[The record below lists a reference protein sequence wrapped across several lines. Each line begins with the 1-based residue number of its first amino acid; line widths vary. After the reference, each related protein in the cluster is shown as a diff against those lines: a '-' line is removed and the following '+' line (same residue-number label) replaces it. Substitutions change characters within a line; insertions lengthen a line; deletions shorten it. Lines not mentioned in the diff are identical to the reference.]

1 MNILTIHHLCYY
13 LEEIG
18 IIDQISLPPFLSLYS
33 FVLNKTKENENK
45 NKKPQ
50 NIFENVL
57 CAYLKKIFSVEKNYK
72 IFSNKI
78 INKFKQHFILKQYN
92 GITLLFAILRKNLN
106 SSKIQ
111 SYYKILNI
119 YNNNTKNN
127 SSFQDD
133 SPINENKFTSKH
145 KKKKS
150 FDSFRFKYMNIKKSK
165 LKDDSNNNRSDIFN
179 KSVDYIKFRPRNTIQ
194 SLNNRN
200 NSQLVNLKGKNI
212 QLEFKKRQFLSK
224 IKREHTVKFK
234 RSNSQTMV
242 KNNSSARHN
251 KSEIFRDFSTSR
263 ISKIMNKNRKNK
275 IPIKNNFKKEYTLNP
290 NDFHFYNNL
299 INEYY
304 NSSNNNNNYE
314 NNDYFDDHKNNINY
328 DDNIDDNNYENEKEA
343 IPTQSNY
350 SNNINLTS
358 FYNNYDQFDNFDYDI
373 KKDYVPNSVK
383 GGFSFKSKYGNFNPF
398 NYPTVSNNKM
408 NTISNYKMSG
418 GNYMGHIIKKDLN
431 NTMKNQNKQNVLTP
445 KEIHRIKEKLE
456 KLNYFNFNS

>member
-18 IIDQISLPPFLSLYS
+18 IIDQTSLPPFLSLYS
-33 FVLNKTKENENK
+33 FVLNKNKENENR
-45 NKKPQ
+45 NKKFQ

-78 INKFKQHFILKQYN
+78 ITKFKQHFILKQYN

-111 SYYKILNI
+111 SYYKLLK
-119 YNNNTKNN
+119 NNNNQKTN

-133 SPINENKFTSKH
+133 TTFNENNNINKH
-145 KKKKS
+145 IKKKS
-150 FDSFRFKYMNIKKSK
+150 FDSFRFKYMRKSK
-165 LKDDSNNNRSDIFN
+165 LKDDSKNKSDIFN
-179 KSVDYIKFRPRNTIQ
+179 KSVDFIKFRPRNTIQ

-200 NSQLVNLKGKNI
+200 NSQLANLKGKNI

-224 IKREHTVKFK
+224 IKREHSVKFK
-234 RSNSQTMV
+234 RSNSQTMIKN
-242 KNNSSARHN
+242 KNNMSARHN
-251 KSEIFRDFSTSR
+251 KSEIFRNFSTSR
-263 ISKIMNKNRKNK
+263 ISNIINQNRKNN
-275 IPIKNNFKKEYTLNP
+275 IKNNFKREYTIDP
-290 NDFHFYNNL
+290 NDFHHYNNL

-304 NSSNNNNNYE
+304 SSNNNKNYE
-314 NNDYFDDHKNNINY
+314 NNEYFDEHKNNNNY
-328 DDNIDDNNYENEKEA
+328 DDEDMNDGYYENEKEQ
-343 IPTQSNY
+343 IQTQSNY

-358 FYNNYDQFDNFDYDI
+358 FYNNFDNFDYDI
-373 KKDYVPNSVK
+373 KNDYVPNSVK

-398 NYPTVSNNKM
+398 NYQTVTNNKM

-418 GNYMGHIIKKDLN
+418 NNYMGHIIKKDFN
-431 NTMKNQNKQNVLTP
+431 NSMKNQNKQNVLTP
-445 KEIHRIKEKLE
+445 KDIHRIKEKLE

>member
-1 MNILTIHHLCYY
+1 MDILTIHHLCYY

-18 IIDQISLPPFLSLYS
+18 IIDQTSLPPFLSLYS
-33 FVLNKTKENENK
+33 FALNKNKENENIS
-45 NKKPQ
+45 KKPQ

-78 INKFKQHFILKQYN
+78 ISKFKQHFILKQYN

-111 SYYKILNI
+111 SYYKIQKI
-119 YNNNTKNN
+119 YNNPKTN

-133 SPINENKFTSKH
+133 SPFIENKYISKH
-145 KKKKS
+145 TKKKS
-150 FDSFRFKYMNIKKSK
+150 FDSFRFKYMNMKKSK

-179 KSVDYIKFRPRNTIQ
+179 KSVDFIKYRPRNTIQ

-242 KNNSSARHN
+242 KNKNNSSASHN
-251 KSEIFRDFSTSR
+251 KSELFRDFSTSR
-263 ISKIMNKNRKNK
+263 ISSIMNKNRKNN
-275 IPIKNNFKKEYTLNP
+275 IAMKNNFKKEYTLNP
-290 NDFHFYNNL
+290 NDFHYYKNF

-304 NSSNNNNNYE
+304 NSTNNNNYE
-314 NNDYFDDHKNNINY
+314 NNDYFDDQKNNLNY
-328 DDNIDDNNYENEKEA
+328 DDNNGNDFDGRNYENEKEA
-343 IPTQSNY
+343 IPNQSNY
-350 SNNINLTS
+350 SNNINLTA
-358 FYNNYDQFDNFDYDI
+358 FNNFDYDI

-383 GGFSFKSKYGNFNPF
+383 GEFSFKSKYGNFNPF
-398 NYPTVSNNKM
+398 NYPTFTNNKM
-408 NTISNYKMSG
+408 NTISNYKMSSN
-418 GNYMGHIIKKDLN
+418 NYMGHIIKKDFN
-431 NTMKNQNKQNVLTP
+431 NSMKNQNKQNVLTP
-445 KEIHRIKEKLE
+445 KDIHRIKEKLE